1 MKHSCRSQARR
12 SRAAGR
18 QQYNPAS
25 IFAVV
30 LTDAAPWW
38 LTVET
43 VTAIDTGID
52 GLAVSLA
59 DGVLSV
65 TIDRRDSLNSLT
77 LPVAVGLADAM
88 EQAANDPRVKVV
100 RLGGAGRGFCSGAGM
115 SADDVAGAGSGD
127 ELILAANR
135 VVRAITAL
143 PRPVVAVVHGPA
155 AGVGVS
161 IALSCDLVLASDT
174 AFFMLAFTK
183 IGLMPD
189 GGASALVAAAIGRI
203 GAMRMALLAERLPAA
218 DALAAGLISAVY
230 PADDFEAEVDKVVA
244 GLLAGPAAAFA
255 KTKHAI
261 NAATLTELEPAFARE
276 LEGQSILLNSADFR
290 EGARAFQQRR
300 TPVFTDSPDLTQG

>member
-1 MKHSCRSQARR
+1 M
-12 SRAAGR
+12 
-18 QQYNPAS
+18 
-25 IFAVV
+25 
-30 LTDAAPWW
+30 
-38 LTVET
+38 
-43 VTAIDTGID
+43 TAIDSGIDALTPVD
-52 GLAVSLA
+52 GLAVSLV

-65 TIDRRDSLNSLT
+65 TIDRPDSLNSLT
-77 LPVAVGLADAM
+77 LPVFEGLADAM
-88 EQAANDPRVKVV
+88 EQAANDPRVRVV

-115 SADDVAGAGSGD
+115 SADDVAGAGPGD

-161 IALSCDLVLASDT
+161 IALACDLVLASET

-189 GGASALVAAAIGRI
+189 GGASALIAAAIGRI

-218 DALAAGLISAVY
+218 DALAAGLVTAVY
-230 PADDFEAEVDKVVA
+230 PADDFDAKVDDVISR
-244 GLLAGPAAAFA
+244 LLTGPAVAFA

-261 NAATLTELEPAFARE
+261 NAATLAELEPSLQRE
-276 LEGQSILLNSADFR
+276 LEGQSILLQSHDFR
-290 EGARAFQQRR
+290 EGARAFQQHRA
-300 TPVFTDSPDLTQG
+300 PSFTDS